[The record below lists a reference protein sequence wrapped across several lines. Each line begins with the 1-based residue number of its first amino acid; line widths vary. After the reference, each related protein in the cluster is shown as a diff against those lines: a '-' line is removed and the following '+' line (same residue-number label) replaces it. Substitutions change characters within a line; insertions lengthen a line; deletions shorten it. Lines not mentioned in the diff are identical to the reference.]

1 LDLLDV
7 VREEKRDLAAT
18 GPSGLGEAFFE
29 DLFIGEPRI
38 GDVGGAEA
46 KDVFERAADFAKMK
60 IDADALEQF
69 KQRLGTDSFDRLRTD
84 AAVVYPLVGH
94 DVNGQGTGSMAI
106 NMKKAPGLGVGRG
119 APRCYT

>member
-1 LDLLDV
+1 MQ
-7 VREEKRDLAAT
+7 
-18 GPSGLGEAFFE
+18 SGKKNETWQQPDRQVSTRPFS
-29 DLFIGEPRI
+29 RI
-38 GDVGGAEA
+38 SSSVSHGSGMLAEA

-60 IDADALEQF
+60 IDADAFEQF
-69 KQRLGTDSFDRLRTD
+69 KQRLGTDRFDRLRTD
-84 AAVVYPLVGH
+84 AAVVHPLVGH